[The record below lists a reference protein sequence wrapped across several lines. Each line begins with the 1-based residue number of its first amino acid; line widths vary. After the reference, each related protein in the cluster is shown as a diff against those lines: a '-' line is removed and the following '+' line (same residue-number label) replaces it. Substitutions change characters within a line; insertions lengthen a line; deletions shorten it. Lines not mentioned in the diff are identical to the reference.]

1 MSVSRQRLPKPDPQF
16 GSILSE
22 AHGRLNTA
30 VLILREVQMHLQ
42 GDIPLTQDWG
52 ADWLA
57 DFITDATAT
66 RDKLY
71 TLMHLDE
78 TVLED
83 EE

>member
-30 VLILREVQMHLQ
+30 VLILREIQMHLQ
-42 GDIPLTQDWG
+42 GDVPLTEEWA

-57 DFITDATAT
+57 DFIGDATAT

-83 EE
+83 ED